1 MRRSLG
7 YIVDAF
13 VVPHLDV
20 VELKVVVQG
29 QTAPDVVAERID
41 KELRANVDAVA
52 ATAVASYV
60 HAVRQGMAKDATME
74 QEARRIWAEVHSG
87 QGCWNRRAEEL
98 AALPSAMFFPIPIL
112 FF

>member
-60 HAVRQGMAKDATME
+60 HAVRHLFERFDVEFFSDFSAK
-74 QEARRIWAEVHSG
+74 
-87 QGCWNRRAEEL
+87 
-98 AALPSAMFFPIPIL
+98 
-112 FF
+112 